1 MLRTSVR
8 RRLLPWLL
16 AGLAACAALDDAA
29 TSRSADAPTSRA
41 TGRDAT
47 ARDRLERAH
56 RRLADIVSADACA
69 KTAATLVA
77 RPHHAGSIAN
87 YRTAKWIEGEF
98 LRAGLE
104 TRIEEFEVP
113 LPYPDETTVE
123 MLRPVAYRAPLS
135 EERLKMDFDTHAGD
149 ILSPYLAY
157 AADGDVTG
165 PVVYV
170 NYGTAA
176 DWDRLAAIG
185 LDARDCIAVA
195 RHGRVFRGAKVL
207 EAKRRG
213 AAALLLYSDPADDG
227 FVKGPVYP
235 DGPWRP
241 KTAVQRGSVLDIAQR
256 PGDPLTPGV
265 PATADAKRLALSE
278 APTLPG
284 LPAATLSWGDAEPIL
299 KALEG
304 AAVPEGWQGGLPFPY
319 RLGGTEEV
327 VVRVKTASDWRLR
340 KIHNVIGT
348 LRGSRSPEEWVIMG
362 NHRDAWVHGAADP
375 GSGTVAM
382 VEAARALGDL
392 AREGLRP
399 ARSIVFC
406 SFDAEE
412 FGIIGSTEH
421 VEGAR
426 ERLAAKAVLYVNCDT
441 AVTGG
446 NFSAWASPPIAAL
459 LAEALASQPDDR
471 TPGRSLLDALPSGPA
486 IQWPGG
492 GSDHA
497 PFVHML
503 GIPAAE
509 AGSGGPYGVYH
520 SLYDTFG
527 WMKKFGDPGFV
538 HHARMTRALAA
549 MLLEAAEQPLIPYD
563 ALAQVA
569 WIEKE
574 LDAVLAG
581 TPEATSEPLG
591 AARAEARAAAIEFE
605 AAYAAALR
613 NPELRADPTTADA
626 LLLRLKDVWVAGSPA
641 DAFYRNV
648 LVATNPADGYSAV
661 TLPAL
666 RKASASGPTERAAA
680 VAIFAERLTMYA
692 GRLRA
697 VAAALGR

>member
-1 MLRTSVR
+1 MTRTAA
-8 RRLLPWLL
+8 RRLTL
-16 AGLAACAALDDAA
+16 AFLFALVAGCALFE
-29 TSRSADAPTSRA
+29 DAPTSRPA
-41 TGRDAT
+41 DGPTTRPSGRT
-47 ARDRLERAH
+47 SEARARLESAH
-56 RRLADIVSADACA
+56 QRLAEGASAEQCA
-69 KTAATLVA
+69 RAAGALVA

-87 YRTAKWIEGEF
+87 YRVAKWIEGEW
-98 LRAGLE
+98 LKAGLE

-149 ILSPYLAY
+149 TLSPYLAY

-165 PVVYV
+165 PVIYV
-170 NYGTAA
+170 NYGTPA

-185 LDARDCIAVA
+185 LDVRDCIAVA
-195 RHGRVFRGAKVL
+195 RHGRIYRGAKVL

-227 FVKGPVYP
+227 FVKGPTYP

-241 KTAVQRGSVLDIAQR
+241 KTAVQRGSVLDIARR
-256 PGDPLTPGV
+256 PGDPLTPGIA
-265 PATADAKRLALSE
+265 ATSDAKRLTLAE

-284 LPAATLSWGDAEPIL
+284 LPAATLSWGDVEPIL
-299 KALEG
+299 KVLEG
-304 AAVPEGWQGGLPFPY
+304 AAVPDGWQGGLPFPY

-340 KIHNVIGT
+340 KIHNVIGV
-348 LRGSRSPEEWVIMG
+348 LRGSYAPEEWVIMG

-382 VEAARALGDL
+382 VEAARMLGDL
-392 AREGLRP
+392 ARDGLRP

-421 VEGAR
+421 VEAAR
-426 ERLAAKAVLYVNCDT
+426 ERLAAKAVLYLNCDT

-446 NFSAWASPPIAAL
+446 SFSAWASPP
-459 LAEALASQPDDR
+459 LATLVREALQSQPDDR
-471 TPGRSLLDALPSGPA
+471 TPGKSLLDALPSGPSLL
-486 IQWPGG
+486 WPGG

-503 GIPAAE
+503 GLPAVE

-527 WMKKFGDPGFV
+527 WMKKYGDPGFV
-538 HHARMTRALAA
+538 HHARMSRVTAA
-549 MLLEAAEQPLIPYD
+549 ILLEAAEQPLIPFD
-563 ALAQVA
+563 APAQVA
-569 WIEKE
+569 WLEKE
-574 LDAVLAG
+574 TGTLPPSMRAALA
-581 TPEATSEPLG
+581 APL
-591 AARAEARAAAIEFE
+591 AEAATAAAMFESACAAAIL
-605 AAYAAALR
+605 ADRPRSATTDANALI
-613 NPELRADPTTADA
+613 
-626 LLLRLKDVWVAGSPA
+626 LRLKDVWVAGSPE
-641 DAFYRNV
+641 DGFYRNA
-648 LVATNPADGYSAV
+648 LLATDAADGYSAV

-666 RKASASGPTERAAA
+666 RRATPDSPEAA
-680 VAIFAERLTMYA
+680 VAVANFGERLMRFAERL
-692 GRLRA
+692 RA
-697 VAAALGR
+697 AAALLRD